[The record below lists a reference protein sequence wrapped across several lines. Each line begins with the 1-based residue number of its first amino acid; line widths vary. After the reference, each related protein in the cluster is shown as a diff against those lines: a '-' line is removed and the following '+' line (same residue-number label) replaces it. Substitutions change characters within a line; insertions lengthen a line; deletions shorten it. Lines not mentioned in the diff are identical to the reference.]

1 VRSADAEAPEIADD
15 SARRPAR
22 ERPRREAPLTR
33 AARTRVDAPV
43 GLQKNRP
50 MRAVARA
57 IALGLALWAAPS
69 FASVWLWTDGDGV
82 VRYTTHP
89 EHVPLSARGSLTE
102 VTPGMALPPPPAQ
115 AAAASA
121 PASAAP
127 APSYAPPEGVGFEA
141 DPFNAPGQASR
152 PAGQEIPDAP
162 QAAPASVAA
171 VAPAPVAAAPPAP
184 VAAAPPVPVT
194 AAPPGSRRAELEA
207 QIARDEAALKELIS
221 QPTDA
226 NAPVE
231 ASPELREIAR
241 RLPALQAELRALEE
255 AQARAATP

>member
-1 VRSADAEAPEIADD
+1 
-15 SARRPAR
+15 
-22 ERPRREAPLTR
+22 
-33 AARTRVDAPV
+33 
-43 GLQKNRP
+43 

-69 FASVWLWTDGDGV
+69 AASVWLWTDSDGV

-89 EHVPLSARGSLTE
+89 ERVPLSARGSLTE

-115 AAAASA
+115 AAAAPA
-121 PASAAP
+121 PASASP

-141 DPFNAPGQASR
+141 DPFNAPGQPSR

-162 QAAPASVAA
+162 EAAPASVAA

-184 VAAAPPVPVT
+184 AT
-194 AAPPGSRRAELEA
+194 TAPPGSRRAELEA

-221 QPTDA
+221 QPADA
-226 NAPVE
+226 NAEVE
-231 ASPELREIAR
+231 PSPELREIAR